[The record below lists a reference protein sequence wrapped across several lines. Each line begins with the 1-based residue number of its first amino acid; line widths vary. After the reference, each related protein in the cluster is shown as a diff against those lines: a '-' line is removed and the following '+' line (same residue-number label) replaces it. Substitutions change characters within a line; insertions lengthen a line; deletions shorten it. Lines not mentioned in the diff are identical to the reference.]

1 MKISSAGLSIIKEFE
16 GFRANAYRDIPAMR
30 AAYEAAGLSLVGG

>member
-16 GFRANAYRDIPAMR
+16 GFRANAYRDPVGYTKRPLA
-30 AAYEAAGLSLVGG
+30 SLVASTRF